1 MNNTLLLVDNS
12 YNAFYRINATLMW
25 YKRAHPE
32 EKYDKEYDW
41 STNKIYTDKLKKM
54 YLNSLSKIIKKHK
67 IELNNIY
74 FCRDCKRKD
83 IWRMDLYPEYKKN
96 RDGISNNF
104 GNIFK
109 YIYSEVLPELQQKGI
124 KVISSERA
132 EADDV
137 IAIIKNLTRSQEKDH
152 EIVIITSDH
161 DYLQLI
167 DKNTYIY
174 NLKNKLLNE
183 KSYGS
188 AEKDLMVKILT
199 GDKSDNIPSVW
210 KKCGEKT
217 ALKYLANEK
226 LLQEKLKESEILEKF
241 KLNQRLIDF
250 KYIPTEIIE
259 SVQQK
264 FNKYV

>member
-12 YNAFYRINATLMW
+12 YNAFYRINATLIW
-25 YKRAHPE
+25 YKMAHRE
-32 EKYDKEYDW
+32 EKYDEKYDW
-41 STNKIYTDKLKKM
+41 SKNKVYTEKLKKM
-54 YLNSLSKIIKKHK
+54 YLNSLSKITKKHNIK
-67 IELNNIY
+67 LNNIY
-74 FCRDCKRKD
+74 FCKDCKRKD
-83 IWRMDLYPEYKKN
+83 IWRMELYPEYKKN
-96 RDGISNNF
+96 RDTISNNF

-109 YIYSEVLPELQQKGI
+109 YIYSDILPELQEKGVRI
-124 KVISSERA
+124 ISSDKA

-137 IAIIKNLTRSQEKDH
+137 IAIIKNLVRDQEKNRD
-152 EIVIITSDH
+152 IVIITSDH

-167 DKNTYIY
+167 DDKTYIY

-199 GDKSDNIPSVW
+199 GDKSDNIPSTW

-217 ALKYLANEK
+217 ALKHLDNRE
-226 LLQEKLKESEILEKF
+226 LLHKKLKDPEILKRF
-241 KLNQRLIDF
+241 KLNQQLIDF
-250 KYIPTEIIE
+250 KNIPSEIVD

-264 FNKYV
+264 FTNSL

>member
-109 YIYSEVLPELQQKGI
+109 YIYSNILPELQEKGVRI
-124 KVISSERA
+124 ISSDRA

-137 IAIIKNLTRSQEKDH
+137 IAIIKNLVRDQEKDRD
-152 EIVIITSDH
+152 IVIITSDH

-167 DKNTYIY
+167 DDKTYIY

-188 AEKDLMVKILT
+188 AKKDLMVKILT
-199 GDKSDNIPSVW
+199 GDKSDNIPSTW

-217 ALKYLANEK
+217 ALKYLDNRE
-226 LLQEKLKESEILEKF
+226 LLQKKLKDPEILKRFE
-241 KLNQRLIDF
+241 LNQQLIDF
-250 KYIPTEIIE
+250 KNIPSEIVD

-264 FNKYV
+264 FSNLL